1 MSQARNRE
9 IEALQA
15 RILQRAL
22 DVFFV
27 LALLATA
34 VLGVRTYLFHEWT
47 TLIVVLTVAIMLF
60 FMRRY
65 REKIP
70 SGYISTTLVS
80 TIFIVLAAGL
90 FRLGL
95 LAAAIYYITLV
106 PIFTYLT
113 TTYRRAIYTLGLCLF
128 MYGGF
133 AFLYVQGILK
143 ADYNL
148 DEYVTNPISWLLN
161 MTIVALTSLAIL
173 DIVNYFRNGLLQSY
187 SELEKHRDHLEE
199 SVAEKT
205 ANLHHVN
212 EELQSSNR
220 ELQTKLKELKEA
232 QNQLLAKE
240 KLASLGMLTAGIAH
254 EIKNPLNYISSS
266 HKLLESRLKEEGQ
279 MDAEVEQLLSFI
291 ETGSSKMNGII
302 KGLNHFSREQE
313 NYDEAC
319 NIPEILESCLN
330 MLSHLTSGRIEI
342 SEDFQS
348 ELPSIF
354 GNVGKLHQVFT
365 NLITNAAQAIEGAGT
380 IHLEVSA
387 SADAICTKISDSG
400 SGISS
405 ENLKK
410 IQDPFFTTKAP
421 GIGTGLGLSIT
432 RRIIEEHQ
440 GKILFQSEIGKGT
453 TVEVYLPYALTETKA
468 SVLKEDD
475 A

>member
-1 MSQARNRE
+1 MSQGKNRE
-9 IEALQA
+9 IEELQA

-27 LALLATA
+27 LAILATA
-34 VLGVRTYLFHEWT
+34 VLAVRTYLFNEWT
-47 TLIVVLTVAIMLF
+47 TLIVVITVAISFF

-65 REKIP
+65 RDKIR
-70 SGYISTTLVS
+70 SSYISTTLVA

-90 FRLGL
+90 LKLGL

-113 TTYRRAIYTLGLCLF
+113 TSYRKAIYTLGLCLL
-128 MYGGF
+128 MYGAF
-133 AFLYVQGILK
+133 AFLYVQGYLS
-143 ADYNL
+143 ADFDLNTYIS
-148 DEYVTNPISWLLN
+148 NPVSWLLN
-161 MTIVALTSLAIL
+161 MSIVALTSLAIL

-199 SVAEKT
+199 SIVEKT
-205 ANLHHVN
+205 ANLHHLN
-212 EELQSSNR
+212 EELQKSNKD
-220 ELQTKLKELKEA
+220 LQANLLELKEA

-266 HKLLESRLKEEGQ
+266 HKLLESRLKEDGQ
-279 MDAEVEQLLSFI
+279 IDTEVEQLLSFI
-291 ETGSSKMNGII
+291 ETGSKRMNGII
-302 KGLNHFSREQE
+302 KGLNHFSREKE
-313 NYDEAC
+313 NFDEAC
-319 NIPEILESCLN
+319 NIPEIIESCLN
-330 MLSHLTSGRIEI
+330 MLSHLTTGRIEL
-342 SEDFQS
+342 SHDYQK
-348 ELPSIF
+348 ELPIIY

-365 NLITNAAQAIEGAGT
+365 NLITNAAQAIEGTGR
-380 IHLEVSA
+380 IHIEIRA
-387 SADAICTKISDSG
+387 SADSICTRISDSG
-400 SGISS
+400 SGISA

-440 GKILFQSEIGKGT
+440 GKIAFQSEPGKGT
-453 TVEVYLPYALTETKA
+453 TVEVFLPSSIAHTKTP
-468 SVLKEDD
+468 VLNKD